1 MSKYRQSAMAW
12 WNHDLAKFE
21 QQELCDKYYKNR
33 KAHTLTG
40 SEIEKMWKCEN

>member
-1 MSKYRQSAMAW
+1 MSKYRASAMAW
-12 WNHDLAKFE
+12 WNYDLVKFE
-21 QQELCDKYYKNR
+21 QQELCDKYYENR